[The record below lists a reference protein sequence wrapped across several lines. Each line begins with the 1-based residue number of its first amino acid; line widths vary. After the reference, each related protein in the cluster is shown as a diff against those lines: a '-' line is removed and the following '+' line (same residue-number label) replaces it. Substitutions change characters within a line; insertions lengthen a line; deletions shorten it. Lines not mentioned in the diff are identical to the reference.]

1 MNAPPSTV
9 PWKHSSGEF
18 PPVSHLLK
26 NPKVIVSV
34 VFVAAMFMNIL
45 DSTIVNTAIPT
56 IGRQFDASIASTGA
70 VASAYLVSLAV
81 FIPASGWLGDRFGTK
96 RIFLFAL
103 GLFTVA
109 SALCGIAGSLGQLVL
124 FRVLQGAGGGLMM
137 PVGMAMLFRVF
148 PPEERV
154 AASRILVLPTALAP
168 ALGPLLGG
176 VIVDH
181 LSWHWAF
188 LINLPIGL
196 AALAFGLRFLP
207 RDEASPSS
215 PFDVAGFLLAGVG
228 LGLAMFAL
236 TEGPSRGWGS
246 AVIVGSAVVGVSL
259 LAILVRHELRAR
271 FPMLDLRLLKDR
283 MFGVSFLIV
292 IPSTAG
298 FLGLLY
304 AFPLLQQEGLGRS
317 AMTSGLLTFPEA
329 IGVMLG
335 SQIVT
340 RLYPLVGPRR
350 LMAGGAGMVAVAAV
364 VLSLYDG
371 GTPDPLVI
379 ATMFVLG
386 CSMSFVFIPMNSAA
400 FANISSADTGQASG
414 LFNAMRQT
422 GAALGVAVL
431 ATVISVV
438 GPTTSGPSGA
448 PVPDIGAYQAAF
460 LVAAGL
466 LAFAALMALRV
477 RDSEAAS
484 TMVPRAEAPVPG

>member
-1 MNAPPSTV
+1 M
-9 PWKHSSGEF
+9 
-18 PPVSHLLK
+18 SHLLK

-154 AASRILVLPTALAP
+154 AASRILVVPTALAP

-176 VIVDH
+176 VIVDN

-196 AALAFGLRFLP
+196 AALTFGLRFLP
-207 RDEASPSS
+207 RDEAAPSS
-215 PFDVAGFLLAGVG
+215 PFDLAGFLLAGAG

-246 AVIVGSAVVGVSL
+246 ALIVGSAIVGVSL
-259 LAILVRHELRAR
+259 LVLLVRHELRTR

-364 VLSLYDG
+364 VLSFYDG
-371 GTPDPLVI
+371 STP
-379 ATMFVLG
+379 T
-386 CSMSFVFIPMNSAA
+386 
-400 FANISSADTGQASG
+400 
-414 LFNAMRQT
+414 RW
-422 GAALGVAVL
+422 
-431 ATVISVV
+431 
-438 GPTTSGPSGA
+438 
-448 PVPDIGAYQAAF
+448 
-460 LVAAGL
+460 
-466 LAFAALMALRV
+466 
-477 RDSEAAS
+477 
-484 TMVPRAEAPVPG
+484 

>member
-1 MNAPPSTV
+1 M
-9 PWKHSSGEF
+9 
-18 PPVSHLLK
+18 SHLLK
-26 NPKVIVSV
+26 NPKVVVSV

-96 RIFLFAL
+96 RIFLVAL

-154 AASRILVLPTALAP
+154 GASRILVLPTALAP

-176 VIVDH
+176 VIVDN

-207 RDEASPSS
+207 RDEAAPSS
-215 PFDVAGFLLAGVG
+215 PFDLAGFLLAGIG

-246 AVIVGSAVVGVSL
+246 APIVGSAVVGLAL
-259 LAILVRHELRAR
+259 LATLVRHELRAR

-335 SQIVT
+335 SQVVT

-364 VLSLYDG
+364 VLSFYDG

-386 CSMSFVFIPMNSAA
+386 GSMSFVFIPMNSAA

-438 GPTTSGPSGA
+438 GPTTSGPAGA